1 MMNNQQLKQ
10 YCEAIIAQHEAYA
23 ILVEQMPA
31 DNQALVL
38 MAKTTLAALTAPPA
52 LCNMSSCPECGSQS
66 LTWDNTVIAPG
77 AVQNGRLTTGDVSGL
92 FYLGCDECSHTVAS
106 VSADKVA
113 AYLNACRATTLK
125 GAAQ

>member
-1 MMNNQQLKQ
+1 MNNQQLKQ
-10 YCEAIIAQHEAYA
+10 YCEAIIAQHEAFA
-23 ILVEQMPA
+23 IPEEKMPA

-38 MAKTTLAALTAPPA
+38 MAKTTLAALIAPPA

-113 AYLNACRATTLK
+113 AYLNAYRASTLK
-125 GAAQ
+125 GADQ